1 MSKEPIID
9 NEEKTVWKIFISICK
24 TINLDHNLKTTTKK
38 NSKWNQDLN
47 VRPETTE
54 LLEETREGKFLDIV
68 PGNNFFLNHKSQ
80 AIKTSRVILN

>member
-1 MSKEPIID
+1 M
-9 NEEKTVWKIFISICK
+9 
-24 TINLDHNLKTTTKK
+24 
-38 NSKWNQDLN
+38 N